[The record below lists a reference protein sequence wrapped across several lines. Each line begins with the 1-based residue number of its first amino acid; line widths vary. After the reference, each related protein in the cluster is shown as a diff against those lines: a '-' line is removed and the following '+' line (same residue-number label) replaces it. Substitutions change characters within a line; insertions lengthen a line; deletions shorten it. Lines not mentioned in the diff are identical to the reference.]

1 MTTSPTESRPRL
13 IDHKDR
19 ARVVVTGLGAVT
31 PLGVTAGEFWKN
43 LVDGVSGIGPMTLC
57 DTTNYPTKIA
67 GEIPDFNPR
76 DRLDARDAR
85 RMSRFSQIAVTAGLM
100 AIEDAGLDLESED
113 PARLGIVL
121 GNGCGGF
128 PDIEDGG
135 RTVET
140 RGGMRLS
147 PFFFPM
153 ILPNMATSQVSRILG
168 LKGFTNTVTTSCA
181 AGTQGVGDALEVLRR
196 GSADVMVSGGTEA
209 GISQLGLGGFSVMK
223 ALSTVSNDEPTKA
236 SRPFDAKRDGFIPA
250 EGTGILILETLEH
263 ALNRG
268 ANILCEVTGYGVS
281 SDAFHMV
288 HPDDEGAGAARA
300 MTWAIED
307 ADLQPEEIDYINAH
321 GTSTP
326 LNDSIETRAIKNVF
340 GEAAYKVAI
349 SSTKSMIGHALGGAG
364 GMESVACVKTI
375 VDGAIHPTI
384 NYEYP
389 DPDCDLD
396 YVPNEARRQPVNK
409 VLSNSFGFGGQNA
422 CLVFEAYGG

>member
-1 MTTSPTESRPRL
+1 MTASESTPQLTDYKGRP
-13 IDHKDR
+13 
-19 ARVVVTGLGAVT
+19 RVVVTGIGAVT
-31 PLGVTAGEFWKN
+31 PLGTTAREFWKN

-76 DRLDARDAR
+76 EKLDARDAR
-85 RMSRFSQIAVTAGLM
+85 RMSRFSQIAVTAALA
-100 AIEDAGLDLESED
+100 AIEESGLDMESED

-128 PDIEDGG
+128 PDIEVGG

-140 RGGMRLS
+140 KGGMRLS

-223 ALSTVSNDEPTKA
+223 ALSTVSNDDPTKA
-236 SRPFDAKRDGFIPA
+236 SRPFDAKRDGFVPA

-263 ALNRG
+263 ALSRG

-300 MTWAIED
+300 MTWALED
-307 ADLQPEEIDYINAH
+307 ANAKPDEIDYINAH

-326 LNDSIETRAIKNVF
+326 LNDSIETRAIKSVF
-340 GEAAYKVAI
+340 GEAAYKVGI

-364 GMESVACVKTI
+364 GMESVACVMSI
-375 VDGAIHPTI
+375 VDGAMHPTI

-422 CLVFEAYGG
+422 CLVFEAYVG

>member
-1 MTTSPTESRPRL
+1 MSASETTPKLTDHRGRP
-13 IDHKDR
+13 
-19 ARVVVTGLGAVT
+19 RVVVTGVGAVT
-31 PLGVTAGEFWKN
+31 PLGTTAREFWKN

-76 DRLDARDAR
+76 EKLDARDAR
-85 RMSRFSQIAVTAGLM
+85 RMSRFSQIAVTAAM
-100 AIEDAGLDLESED
+100 AAVEESGLDLESED

-128 PDIEDGG
+128 PDIEVGG

-140 RGGMRLS
+140 KGGMRLS

-223 ALSTVSNDEPTKA
+223 ALSTVSNDDPTRA
-236 SRPFDAKRDGFIPA
+236 SRPFDAKRDGFVPA
-250 EGTGILILETLEH
+250 EGSGILILETLEH

-268 ANILCEVTGYGVS
+268 ASILCEVTGYGVS

-300 MTWAIED
+300 MTWAIKD
-307 ADLQPEEIDYINAH
+307 AGIRPDEIDYINAH

-326 LNDSIETRAIKNVF
+326 LNDSIETRAIKSVF
-340 GEAAYKVAI
+340 GEAAYKVGI

-364 GMESVACVKTI
+364 GMESVACVMSI
-375 VDGAIHPTI
+375 VDGAMHPTI

-422 CLVFEAYGG
+422 CLVFEAYAG

>member
-1 MTTSPTESRPRL
+1 MTPSTAESGPRL
-13 IDHKDR
+13 TDHKDR
-19 ARVVVTGLGAVT
+19 PRVVVTGLGAVT

-43 LVDGVSGIGPMTLC
+43 LADGVSGIGPMTLC
-57 DTTNYPTKIA
+57 DTTDYPTKIA

-128 PDIEDGG
+128 PDIEVGG

-300 MTWAIED
+300 MTWAIDD
-307 ADLQPEEIDYINAH
+307 ADLQPDEIDYINAH

-326 LNDSIETRAIKNVF
+326 LNDSIETRAIKKVF
-340 GEAAYKVAI
+340 GDAAYKVAI

-375 VDGAIHPTI
+375 VDGVMHPTI

-422 CLVFEAYGG
+422 CLVFEAYEG

>member
-1 MTTSPTESRPRL
+1 MCPSETTPQLT
-13 IDHKDR
+13 DHKGR
-19 ARVVVTGLGAVT
+19 PRVVVTGVGAVT
-31 PLGVTAGEFWKN
+31 PLGTTAREFWKN
-43 LVDGVSGIGPMTLC
+43 LLDGMSGIGPMTLC
-57 DTTNYPTKIA
+57 DTTDYPTKIA

-76 DRLDARDAR
+76 EKLDARDAR
-85 RMSRFSQIAVTAGLM
+85 RMSRFSQIAVTAALA
-100 AIEDAGLDLESED
+100 AIEESGLHLESED

-128 PDIEDGG
+128 PDIEVGG
-135 RTVET
+135 RTIET

-196 GSADVMVSGGTEA
+196 GAADVMVSGGTEA

-223 ALSTVSNDEPTKA
+223 ALSTVSNDTPAKA
-236 SRPFDAKRDGFIPA
+236 SRPFDAKRDGFVPA
-250 EGTGILILETLEH
+250 EGAGILVLETLEH
-263 ALNRG
+263 AVDRG
-268 ANILCEVTGYGVS
+268 AQILCQVTGYGVS

-307 ADLQPEEIDYINAH
+307 AGIRPDEIDYINAH

-326 LNDSIETRAIKNVF
+326 LNDSIETRAIKSVF
-340 GEAAYKVAI
+340 GEAAYNVGI

-364 GMESVACVKTI
+364 GMESVACVKSI
-375 VDGAIHPTI
+375 VDGAMHPTI

-396 YVPNEARRQPVNK
+396 YVPNHARRQPVNR

-422 CLVFEAYGG
+422 CLVFEAYAG